1 MLNPELLFKSFA
13 IVVVIY
19 ILVKAFAPAIGD
31 TFLSWFLGSTH
42 KKNSDVDFDRM
53 IEEKKA
59 ILRGD
64 GNMTVSQALQ
74 TKKERKNRT
83 DEALHNEFEKL
94 TKKGS
99 KSPTEEIR
107 LAELKAFMAY
117 ADSLQWGGGPEFKE
131 IASKISQGL
140 GSRIDSQEV
149 ASAFSTLHMREVFL
163 NGKGELLS
171 FKKINE
177 SLESFVAMKALL
189 KGGDTLNLLAK
200 RWTMNSDSV
209 AKALIVKLSSG
220 KTDIKKFIATKN
232 PPLPDLDGVKL
243 ISFLKSNSGGLKS
256 KTEFFSEIKDEAELF
271 HTLSPLPP
279 LKGKN
284 DKKGAYLS
292 LGLPESANEEQI
304 KKQYKKLAR
313 LKHPDR
319 LKGKG
324 IPQEF
329 ESIATENFT
338 QIKEAYDIL
347 MKG

>member
-1 MLNPELLFKSFA
+1 
-13 IVVVIY
+13 
-19 ILVKAFAPAIGD
+19 
-31 TFLSWFLGSTH
+31 
-42 KKNSDVDFDRM
+42 
-53 IEEKKA
+53 
-59 ILRGD
+59 
-64 GNMTVSQALQ
+64 
-74 TKKERKNRT
+74 RKNRT

-99 KSPTEEIR
+99 KSPTDEIR
-107 LAELKAFMAY
+107 LAELKGFMSY
-117 ADSLQWGGGPEFKE
+117 TDSLQWGGGPEFKD

-140 GSRIDSQEV
+140 GTRISSEEV
-149 ASAFSTLHMREVFL
+149 ASAFSTLHMREVFI
-163 NGKGELLS
+163 NGKNELHS
-171 FKKINE
+171 FNKINE
-177 SLESFVAMKALL
+177 SLETYVAAKSIL
-189 KGGDTLNLLAK
+189 KGGEPLAILAK
-200 RWTMNSDSV
+200 RWTMKTDSV
-209 AKALIVKLSSG
+209 ARALIIRLGAG
-220 KTDIKKFIATKN
+220 KSDIKKVITQKS
-232 PPLPDLDGVKL
+232 PKLPDVDGAKL
-243 ISFLKSNSGGLKS
+243 ISFLKSPTGGLKS
-256 KTEFFSEIKDEAELF
+256 KTEFFNEVKEEAELF

-292 LGLPESANEEQI
+292 LGLNDSATEEQI